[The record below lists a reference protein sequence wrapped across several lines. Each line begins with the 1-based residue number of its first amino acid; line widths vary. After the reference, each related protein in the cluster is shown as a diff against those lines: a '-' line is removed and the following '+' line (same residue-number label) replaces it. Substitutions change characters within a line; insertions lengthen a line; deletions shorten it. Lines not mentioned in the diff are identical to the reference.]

1 MLNENIK
8 NLRMNKGLTQ
18 EELAIRLHV
27 VRQTVSKWEK
37 GISVPDAE
45 MLQKIAQELE
55 TEVSVLLGATVNPES
70 DTDQIA
76 EQLAKISQELA
87 VKNRRWRT
95 FWKVLGIAA
104 LAILLI
110 NLVLSAAGMI
120 SFHAIKRE
128 ESETTEITVPYEDA
142 APINQ

>member
-8 NLRMNKGLTQ
+8 NLRKNKGLTQ
-18 EELAIRLHV
+18 EELAIRLNV

-37 GISVPDAE
+37 GFSVPDAE
-45 MLQKIAQELE
+45 MLQKIAEELE
-55 TEVSVLLGATVNPES
+55 TEVSVLLGGTVKLEN

-87 VKNRRWRT
+87 VKNRRWRV
-95 FWKVLGIAA
+95 FWKVLGIVA

-110 NLVLSAAGMI
+110 NLVLSAAGI
-120 SFHAIKRE
+120 ITFNSLKSE
-128 ESETTEITVPYEDA
+128 ESEGTEINSSYEGTLPA
-142 APINQ
+142 NP